1 MAARSVAFQADIL
14 EWLVG
19 NKKPLRVL
27 RKERYALEKG
37 FIAYFNDFRDMMREI
52 RGKESKETQ
61 VVKEKKDDSAG
72 SQSLSQFYESEELA
86 KRMKWKRVTWDD
98 DADYTSFSRR
108 ILDNDNLL
116 KNVSAFS
123 FLSIHVTKDPSS
135 TEVMNF
141 PSREKN
147 VELGTLTN
155 WVLQER
161 DPIIVEKYKSSR
173 TKAVGGAF
181 TVDWTAGVVKIMD
194 SASIQE
200 ILTFLHTVAP
210 RLQALQVRM
219 EEQQTKLVEDVQNVK
234 IRVGAEVKFNDHD
247 TTFWD
252 DPKRK
257 STPDYVSPDDVQQFL
272 QSMLKSAF
280 LYRWFLKGHGLRIL
294 PPGRPYF
301 VDMEKK
307 EVQIPANFAD
317 YNWFG
322 AHQRFESIERFFS
335 TMRSLW
341 WMWFSLAMIIV
352 GDVELL

>member
-1 MAARSVAFQADIL
+1 MASRGVVFQADIL

-37 FIAYFNDFRDMMREI
+37 FIGYFKDFRDMMGEI
-52 RGKESKETQ
+52 QGKDSKEVQ
-61 VVKEKKDDSAG
+61 EVKDNKEDTAG
-72 SQSLSQFYESEELA
+72 SRSMSQFYESEELA
-86 KRMKWKRVTWDD
+86 KRMKWKRITWDE

-123 FLSIHVTKDPSS
+123 YMSIHVTKDPSS
-135 TEVMNF
+135 TEVVRF
-141 PSREKN
+141 PPREKN

-161 DPIIVEKYKSSR
+161 DPISVEKYKPSR
-173 TKAVGGAF
+173 TKEIGCAF
-181 TVDWTAGVVKIMD
+181 TVDWTAGAVKIMD
-194 SASIQE
+194 TASIQE

-219 EEQQTKLVEDVQNVK
+219 EEQQTKLVDDVQNVK
-234 IRVGAEVKFNDHD
+234 VRVGADVKFNEYD

-257 STPDYVSPDDVQQFL
+257 TTPDYVSPDDVQQFL
-272 QSMLKSAF
+272 QGMLKSAF

-322 AHQRFESIERFFS
+322 AHKRFESIEQFFS

-341 WMWFSLAMIIV
+341 WIWFSLAMIIV